1 MHRIAKILTITAIGS
16 SIYYI
21 THTSQTWA
29 LWIAII
35 VQLIG
40 IGLYE
45 IGNHRKYYRSK
56 PMHKSSFTLLEILIV
71 VTIIFVLA
79 GMVLAV
85 MGPVKRHI
93 RDTKTKAQVK
103 QFELM
108 FESYYQDW
116 GYYPQQSTA
125 DIIDAHFFASLTT
138 ADQGTPLFREEDF
151 DFDTS
156 DDTTTPEGLT
166 YYRPVNGHSQP
177 FYYQAP
183 GTVHPESFDIWCAGY
198 DGLFGGNAT
207 DPATANPVDSQ
218 NISVRPEDSNDDIAN
233 WKRLH

>member
-1 MHRIAKILTITAIGS
+1 MQSIARRPL
-16 SIYYI
+16 
-21 THTSQTWA
+21 
-29 LWIAII
+29 
-35 VQLIG
+35 
-40 IGLYE
+40 
-45 IGNHRKYYRSK
+45 RKQ
-56 PMHKSSFTLLEILIV
+56 SFTLLEILIV
-71 VTIIFVLA
+71 VSLIFILA

-93 RDTKTKAQVK
+93 RDTKTKAQIK

-116 GYYPQQSTA
+116 GYYPQQSSAGPIT
-125 DIIDAHFFASLTT
+125 AHFFASLTT

-151 DFDTS
+151 DFDHA

-183 GTVHPESFDIWCAGY
+183 GVVHPESFDLWCAGY
-198 DGLFGGNAT
+198 DGLFGGNASAATPIAGTT
-207 DPATANPVDSQ
+207 DPVDSQ
-218 NISVRPEDSNDDIAN
+218 DIAVRQEDANDDIAN